1 MLHRYQLA
9 DSAPCAEQ
17 KRVDIPMSM
26 DAYGPD
32 CHDDVEKAV
41 DDRLELTPDVIREM
55 EIKQKGR
62 DSFER

>member
-1 MLHRYQLA
+1 
-9 DSAPCAEQ
+9 
-17 KRVDIPMSM
+17 MSM